1 MAPASGSPIG
11 RTNQV
16 HPELVTPG
24 TPSSPE
30 QNRLNRQPP
39 PPDSWRKAIYQTF
52 EDPSYNKTAKVISV
66 GMMLIIMV
74 STLAFIFESELLIGG
89 SLYDSREDAKVS
101 IRPRRGQRAC
111 RAVPPHHRHT
121 TLATASPPAP
131 SSHAAAPLAAAI
143 RPYAAL
149 APTHKDAAACTA
161 TAPPRS
167 PRPNPR
173 RTPHARRTL
182 TPGESLAP
190 PDGLRDD

>member
-1 MAPASGSPIG
+1 MASASGSPIG

-39 PPDSWRKAIYQTF
+39 PPDPWRKAIYQTF

-89 SLYDSREDAKVS
+89 SLYDSREDARVS
-101 IRPRRGQRAC
+101 IRPRRGRRAC
-111 RAVPPHHRHT
+111 RAVPHHQSRHPRHR
-121 TLATASPPAP
+121 LSARSL
-131 SSHAAAPLAAAI
+131 SHAAAPLAAAT

-149 APTHKDAAACTA
+149 GPIHKDAAACTA

>member
-1 MAPASGSPIG
+1 MASASGSPIG

-39 PPDSWRKAIYQTF
+39 PPDPWRKAIYQTF

-131 SSHAAAPLAAAI
+131 SSLALPAPLSII
-143 RPYAAL
+143 RSFSTEAERVYL
-149 APTHKDAAACTA
+149 S
-161 TAPPRS
+161 RY
-167 PRPNPR
+167 
-173 RTPHARRTL
+173 
-182 TPGESLAP
+182 
-190 PDGLRDD
+190 

>member
-1 MAPASGSPIG
+1 MASASGSPIG

-111 RAVPPHHRHT
+111 RAVPPPPPPT
-121 TLATASPPAP
+121 TRTTPAPPPPPA
-131 SSHAAAPLAAAI
+131 HAPPPQAPAK
-143 RPYAAL
+143 PPNAAL